1 MKVSMDRKRFQDLC
15 KLGAWSTFIAGGFYC
30 MMVICAFI
38 LPRSIA
44 TYQATQEYFFDF
56 QIYKSLFLFLKWSM
70 FLSSIAMI
78 GVVYSI
84 YNLAR
89 ESNKT
94 IIGFFSLL
102 AVIGYAFNLFQSIL
116 DLSQIPSLVEGYR
129 TSSAN
134 VQEVI
139 TVMGVSNVSLFV
151 LSMGL
156 PGLWAIAVSSKAI
169 TNKEVPRF
177 IPVLGFLW
185 GLGNI
190 ATVFAHVFVI
200 LPLIYLIALGAMI
213 CTPVWAI
220 YEGVFFMKI
229 MKKGLSYIK
238 LTE

>member
-1 MKVSMDRKRFQDLC
+1 MDRKRFQDIC

-30 MMVICAFI
+30 AMVICAFI

-44 TYQATQEYFFDF
+44 TYQASQEYFLDF
-56 QIYKSLFLFLKWSM
+56 QIYKSLFVFLKWSM

-102 AVIGYAFNLFQSIL
+102 ALIGYAFNLFQSIL
-116 DLSQIPSLVEGYR
+116 DLSQIPALVDGYQA
-129 TSSAN
+129 SSVN

-156 PGLWAIAVSSKAI
+156 PGLWAIAVSCIALS
-169 TNKEVPRF
+169 NQEVPKF
-177 IPVLGFLW
+177 IPILGFLW
-185 GLGNI
+185 GIGNI

-213 CTPVWAI
+213 STPIWAI
-220 YEGVFFMKI
+220 YEGVFFIKV
-229 MKKGLSYIK
+229 MKKGLSYIE
-238 LTE
+238 LTD